1 MMTQE
6 EELYQAIDTCV
17 SYNDQK
23 QFKVHVVEVLSIY
36 EKNEAC
42 LFFCKYFIRN
52 YMSYRSG
59 YLAIFVEL
67 LIKEWP
73 EFATLQFP
81 RNPLFIF
88 IMAKGSIDIYEC
100 FMEEAI
106 EPLLQEL
113 TNDDAYDYVGDLV
126 VEAEKINED
135 CFEKYTYQLKGKQ
148 YNGAVRSNEQAHLMT
163 IYAEDFAY
171 MEDLIEAYNEMI
183 GRRDILK
190 DLYRRLDRIN

>member
-1 MMTQE
+1 MTKE
-6 EELYQAIDTCV
+6 EELFSEIDNSV
-17 SYNDQK
+17 SYHDLEK
-23 QFKVHVVEVLSIY
+23 FKVDVQRVLDTY
-36 EKNEAC
+36 DDQAAC

-106 EPLLQEL
+106 EPLLEGFD
-113 TNDDAYDYVGDLV
+113 NDTAYNYMADLV

-148 YNGAVRSNEQAHLMT
+148 YNGAVRSNEQAHLMS
-163 IYAEDFAY
+163 IHAEDFSY

-190 DLYRRLDRIN
+190 DLYRRLDHIN